1 MRIVAVIVDEVP
13 VASAT
18 CSKQKVKRGGW
29 CFVGRPCFE
38 EHCRPDWCPL
48 MTAARDCAVQMVEQL
63 FEIGEYILDSHI
75 TMVYPEWYAKWQVLK
90 DEWQAKDIPQSRW
103 DE

>member
-48 MTAARDCAVQMVEQL
+48 MTAERDRAVQMV
-63 FEIGEYILDSHI
+63 
-75 TMVYPEWYAKWQVLK
+75 AKLIEAGNAMAGAFRLIAKLNSMGYSGPMYVWHALV
-90 DEWQAKDIPQSRW
+90 DEWKEQK
-103 DE
+103 